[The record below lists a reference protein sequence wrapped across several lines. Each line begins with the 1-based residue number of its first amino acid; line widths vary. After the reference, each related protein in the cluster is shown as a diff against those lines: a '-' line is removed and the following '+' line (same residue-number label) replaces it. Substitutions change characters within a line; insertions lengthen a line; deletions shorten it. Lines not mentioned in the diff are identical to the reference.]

1 MPKDFFFAR
10 RRDFI
15 FTPVRIFFLPRLGFW
30 FGPGR
35 IFFLPRG
42 FSYRLE
48 GFFFCPEDFFLNLL
62 DFFLNLLDFLFASAI
77 ENSIQNSCV
86 LPVRICVSD
95 EEMSATEVYYLGN
108 CGVTR
113 GH

>member
-62 DFFLNLLDFLFASAI
+62 DFLFASAI